1 MIDPKKLDKFYST
14 FIKDLNKSL
23 VDEIIDVSEP
33 LLKSLHLL
41 DKTPA
46 DEKEIQSQFPFYFH
60 VIETEE
66 KVTLFNQQFVV
77 WIIPKVIDDMP
88 RTLTMIALQQNKS
101 LKLELIFSTR
111 GKFNTPKFVLRIL
124 RHYLIEVLDTEEEI
138 ASIGKSEN

>member
-46 DEKEIQSQFPFYFH
+46 DEKEIQSQFPFYLH